1 MNLQK
6 IITIIVLIIGVLSL
20 IMWVMIL
27 NGSEAMG
34 NALINLGI
42 GLIIAAAAIALIFS
56 LKNIASD
63 GAKLKKTVISLVAI
77 LIVLAIGLG
86 LSDAD
91 VLNLDGT
98 ISEDVA
104 GAKMS
109 GTGLYMFY
117 LLAIG
122 AVGAMLLGGVKKMI
136 K

>member
-1 MNLQK
+1 
-6 IITIIVLIIGVLSL
+6 
-20 IMWVMIL
+20 MWVMIL

-109 GTGLYMFY
+109 GTGLFMFY

>member
-6 IITIIVLIIGVLSL
+6 IITIIVLAIGVLSL
-20 IMWVMIL
+20 IMWVMVL

-42 GLIIAAAAIALIFS
+42 ALIIAATAIALLFS
-56 LKNIASD
+56 IKNIASD
-63 GAKLKKTVISLVAI
+63 GAKLKKTLISLVAFLVI
-77 LIVLAIGLG
+77 IAIGYG
-86 LSDAD
+86 LANDK
-91 VLNLDGT
+91 VLDIEGVE
-98 ISEDVA
+98 SAVE

-109 GTGLYMFY
+109 GTGLYAFY
-117 LLAIG
+117 FLGIA